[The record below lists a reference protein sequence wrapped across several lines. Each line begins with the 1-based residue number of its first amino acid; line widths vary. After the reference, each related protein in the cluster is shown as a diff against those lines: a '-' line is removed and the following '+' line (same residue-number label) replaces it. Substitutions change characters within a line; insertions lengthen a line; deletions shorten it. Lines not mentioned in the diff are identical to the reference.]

1 MKVGQVIGATDRWGG
16 EPSERPVMFG
26 EIFATLYQRLGID
39 VNQVTIPD
47 LTGRPNFLVPEGCQP
62 LKELVG

>member
-1 MKVGQVIGATDRWGG
+1 
-16 EPSERPVMFG
+16 
-26 EIFATLYQRLGID
+26 LGID

>member
-1 MKVGQVIGATDRWGG
+1 
-16 EPSERPVMFG
+16 
-26 EIFATLYQRLGID
+26 
-39 VNQVTIPD
+39 VTIPD